1 MSLMKEITMSIDNID
16 NIKSLLGYT
25 ILRARNLDVDPYV
38 ELNPLQL
45 IANPTLSVQD
55 CKALAQ
61 EFENLA
67 CQLNDEAIACQVRR
81 RNEIF
86 ELVSKACL
94 KQMITFHKTPDG
106 LVGFYVD
113 KYQTVENVIF
123 KIMYALSC
131 HKHLDAFI
139 EHLHNN
145 RDVDD
150 PNRIFVVYAKKDDR
164 YFVEIPALS
173 TLK

>member
-1 MSLMKEITMSIDNID
+1 MKEITMSIDDID
-16 NIKSLLGYT
+16 NIRNLLGYN
-25 ILRARNLDVDPYV
+25 ILRTQNLAAKPYV
-38 ELNPLQL
+38 ELRQMQL
-45 IANPTLSVQD
+45 ITNPVLRVEDCMTLA
-55 CKALAQ
+55 K

-67 CQLNDEAIACQVRR
+67 CQIKDKADAYQIQK

-86 ELVSKACL
+86 ELMKKTCL
-94 KQMITFHKTPDG
+94 KQMITLHKTPEG

-123 KIMYALSC
+123 KIMHALLC
-131 HKHLDAFI
+131 QKQLETVM

-150 PNRIFVVYAKKDDR
+150 PNRVFVVYASKDDR
-164 YFVEIPALS
+164 NFVEIPALS
-173 TLK
+173 TPT